1 MKILLLNVNSY
12 SFFYGQLVV
21 PFGLAS
27 LGSYVDDEGYIIKGI
42 EMNSPPERIP
52 MRYLNVDQDL
62 LKEITEY
69 SPDIVAMSSYASN
82 MYNVLFW
89 AEVIKN
95 ALPHVCIVVG
105 GNHAS
110 YIAREILDKC
120 SAIDIVARFEG
131 EIPFK
136 MICRSVHENNYDYSK
151 IPNVVYRKGEEIVE
165 NELIDLIEH
174 INSLPIIN
182 RKYFESPTEKQS
194 ITHVDIITA
203 RGCPF
208 HCTFCDCNHYWK
220 KTYRA
225 RSVKTVIEE
234 LKQLCQECPN
244 LKTTRFR
251 DESLTINKARCIQMC
266 KEIVKNNIRLKF
278 QAHSRLDGLDNEE
291 VVKHL
296 SKAGFERLFIGL
308 ESGSRAVLVRLK
320 KGIDISKAEET
331 ISLLRRYEIKT
342 RISFLIATRGETF
355 KETLETVKL
364 IKKLKLKKDEFYIGN
379 SIQIYPGTY
388 EHNIFLEE
396 NPDYECITTT
406 YNFKGKYFGDKD
418 PYGNI
423 IQPSFREYGWF
434 KVFLIYLVVGLRF
447 AIREFVKLIAGRI
460 YKNKLVFSKLG
471 AKLIRVLIRMGG

>member
-12 SFFYGQLVV
+12 SFFYGQLVI

-27 LGSYVDDEGYIIKGI
+27 LGSYVEDQGYTIKGI
-42 EMNSPPERIP
+42 EMNSPPDRIP
-52 MRYLNVDQDL
+52 TRYLNVDQEL

-69 SPDIVAMSSYASN
+69 SPDIIAMSSYASN
-82 MYNVLFW
+82 MYNILFW
-89 AEVIKN
+89 AEVIKK

-110 YIAREILDKC
+110 YIAREILEKC

-151 IPNVVYRKGEEIVE
+151 IPNIVHRKGGEIVE
-165 NELIDLIEH
+165 NELLELIED
-174 INSLPIIN
+174 INLLPAIN

-194 ITHVDIITA
+194 VTHVDIITA

-225 RSVKTVIEE
+225 RNVEVVIDE
-234 LKQLCQECPN
+234 LKQLCQECPS

-251 DESLTINKARCIQMC
+251 DESLTINKSRCIQMC

-278 QAHSRLDGLDNEE
+278 QAHSRLDGLDDEE

-308 ESGSRAVLVRLK
+308 ESGSRDVLVRLK

-331 ISLLRRYEIKT
+331 IALLRSYGIKPRT
-342 RISFLIATRGETF
+342 SFLIATRD
-355 KETLETVKL
+355 ETLRESLQTVKL

-388 EHNIFLEE
+388 EHNKFLEA
-396 NPDYECITTT
+396 NPDYECITTS

-423 IQPSFREYGWF
+423 IQPSFREYGWY
-434 KVFLIYLVVGLRF
+434 KVFLIYLMVGPVF
-447 AIREFVKLIAGRI
+447 AIRSFVRLIMGRI
-460 YKNKLVFSKLG
+460 FKNKLVFSKLG
-471 AKLIRVLIRMGG
+471 TKLIRLLIYRGS